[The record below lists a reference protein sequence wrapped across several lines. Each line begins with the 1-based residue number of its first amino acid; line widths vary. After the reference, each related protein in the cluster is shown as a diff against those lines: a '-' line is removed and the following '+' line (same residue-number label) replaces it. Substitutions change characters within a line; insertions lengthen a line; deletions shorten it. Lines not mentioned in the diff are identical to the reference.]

1 MRDVVIFNKGQI
13 ENFNNKSK
21 IKMLQ
26 KYLFKKK
33 KILIFK
39 KFLPNFADKIIE
51 EAKKRTKK
59 KPRFFRPNFNCS
71 DLYIFNK
78 NLKKSKVRGYY
89 RKVLLFPWNKKNY
102 IYFKK
107 TKELIKFKNNLLEN
121 NYKIKNNNNVIQ
133 IMNYPIKKGYLSKHK
148 DSNSHKECVIQIA
161 VDKPDKRTNGGL
173 VVFKNKKNINI
184 DGLSEKGDL
193 IVFSKGLEHFVRKDL
208 TKSRWSVI
216 IGDIKLN

>member
-1 MRDVVIFNKGQI
+1 MKIPILIPNIFDHPFTYESNIKLNIGEYVIVPFGKSEVTGVVWDHFEITKKKKFKIKKIIKKLNIIPLKIGTVKFLNWFSEYNLIPKGMSLKLHLLSNEAI

-78 NLKKSKVRGYY
+78 IRN
-89 RKVLLFPWNKKNY
+89 
-102 IYFKK
+102 
-107 TKELIKFKNNLLEN
+107 
-121 NYKIKNNNNVIQ
+121 
-133 IMNYPIKKGYLSKHK
+133 
-148 DSNSHKECVIQIA
+148 D
-161 VDKPDKRTNGGL
+161 
-173 VVFKNKKNINI
+173 
-184 DGLSEKGDL
+184 
-193 IVFSKGLEHFVRKDL
+193 
-208 TKSRWSVI
+208 
-216 IGDIKLN
+216 